1 MERSISSKC
10 QRVESFF
17 RDWEREGDHL
27 LENLDEV
34 LPELPGIRARPE
46 LKGLMEETGRLLT
59 KRYFQANKEKKHE
72 QVSIGPMKKQ
82 VEELKLRNGKLE
94 EENKHLR
101 QRISEEGDSRM
112 QSMLEW
118 RKDRDGLERVNEQ
131 LRVTN
136 EQLLVNLQ
144 KTDQQMKMMTKQ
156 LKGKGADALAKTKF
170 FEEDKNDSILM
181 TLCYFYEQKKKISI
195 SEFEEV
201 IKSVAREYEV
211 NSKHIPSIS
220 IHSKTMGLNILSK
233 IDTPEKQV
241 RASESQAKKVDF
253 FLGVNKKTGDCIGG
267 FENIEDVTKIIIDT
281 KQFIPKKTQE
291 IFERMEPIIVNLL
304 ENYRKLNAT
313 DESIILPLPKTGRE
327 GESKALEDLVKD
339 LHDLE
344 SVHTDSRIQNQS
356 FSNTVK
362 ASNICSLHKSD
373 NLFMKKAPDA
383 QISNNFSFAY
393 LSEASK
399 ESHKK
404 VDFVSFKS
412 KVEYKAGTIKE
423 EDEFDELFSDPENSG
438 RNTMA
443 KSNVSKIFKLEEE
456 VNRLKVKVKR
466 AMSRI

>member
-1 MERSISSKC
+1 M
-10 QRVESFF
+10 ESFF

-195 SEFEEV
+195 S
-201 IKSVAREYEV
+201 
-211 NSKHIPSIS
+211 
-220 IHSKTMGLNILSK
+220 
-233 IDTPEKQV
+233 
-241 RASESQAKKVDF
+241 
-253 FLGVNKKTGDCIGG
+253 
-267 FENIEDVTKIIIDT
+267 
-281 KQFIPKKTQE
+281 
-291 IFERMEPIIVNLL
+291 
-304 ENYRKLNAT
+304 
-313 DESIILPLPKTGRE
+313 
-327 GESKALEDLVKD
+327 
-339 LHDLE
+339 
-344 SVHTDSRIQNQS
+344 
-356 FSNTVK
+356 
-362 ASNICSLHKSD
+362 
-373 NLFMKKAPDA
+373 
-383 QISNNFSFAY
+383 
-393 LSEASK
+393 
-399 ESHKK
+399 
-404 VDFVSFKS
+404 
-412 KVEYKAGTIKE
+412 
-423 EDEFDELFSDPENSG
+423 
-438 RNTMA
+438 
-443 KSNVSKIFKLEEE
+443 
-456 VNRLKVKVKR
+456 
-466 AMSRI
+466 